1 MAHDVFVSYST
12 SDKPIADAV
21 CATLERSGV
30 RCWIAPR
37 DILPGLDWGAAIVD
51 AIGAS
56 RVMVLVFSA
65 SANKSPQIKR
75 EVERAVHKG
84 VTIIPLRIEDVPLG
98 KTLEYFISSSH
109 WLDAFTPSVEAHLDR
124 LAETVK
130 VLLART
136 SRGSTTGVSPPRR
149 DVPPPPPPPLAPK
162 PAAPIPPPPS
172 VAPERPATFP
182 PAAAVPAAR
191 GTSPRVLAVVA
202 GAALAVGL
210 GALLATRGHSPRI
223 ESIQFPPALVAGQR
237 GTGVI
242 HFTDKKGD
250 AALVKFDVLQG
261 RSFQPWTME
270 LTGMNGKSSGDYGFW
285 LMAPIV
291 ERVELQATIVDN
303 DGRKSNSVRF
313 GFDVQPAPV
322 RAPAQPR
329 KKAFEIQAPNGFKFK
344 VN

>member
-21 CATLERSGV
+21 CATLERNGV

-56 RVMVLVFSA
+56 KVMVLVFSA

-84 VTIIPLRIEDVPLG
+84 VTIIPVRIEDVPLG

-130 VLLART
+130 VLLTRT
-136 SRGSTTGVSPPRR
+136 SRASSSGVSTPRPEIPPPPLPPLAPRPAPP
-149 DVPPPPPPPLAPK
+149 VPPPPPP
-162 PAAPIPPPPS
+162 
-172 VAPERPATFP
+172 
-182 PAAAVPAAR
+182 AAADRAAAFPTAAAAPAAR
-191 GTSPRVLAVVA
+191 GTSRRVLALVA

-210 GALLATRGHSPRI
+210 GALIATAGHSPRI

-237 GTGVI
+237 GNGVI

-250 AALVKFDVLQG
+250 AALVQFEVLQG

-285 LMAPIV
+285 LMAPLV

-303 DGRKSNSVRF
+303 SGRKSNAVRF

-322 RAPAQPR
+322 RAPAPR
-329 KKAFEIQAPNGFKFK
+329 KKAFEFQAPNGFKFK